1 MTIRK
6 KQEKIIR
13 TTFDSGDQIDKRKSR
28 DRVCVSGYWGNET
41 ARIMS
46 QHMLIFYSVNK
57 LPHSGLLLTLFFP
70 HRCKENWNQPGYV
83 VLFERSPPLWQGHHE
98 GPCVW
103 AGNAQRQRGCG
114 GETSARLCFV
124 HQLVHSKGTCAVI
137 TFHGLC
143 FMFLKLY
150 VYWHLSLFS
159 CVLSQLQKHFHNKLQ
174 NFVLWELKKPN

>member
-1 MTIRK
+1 MRQRLLRK
-6 KQEKIIR
+6 R
-13 TTFDSGDQIDKRKSR
+13 NSPHY
-28 DRVCVSGYWGNET
+28 VP
-41 ARIMS
+41 A
-46 QHMLIFYSVNK
+46 HVNI
-57 LPHSGLLLTLFFP
+57 LQREQASSFWPPLNTFFP
-70 HRCKENWNQPGYV
+70 HRCKKNWNQPGYV